1 MSIYMYSTRYSA
13 GQDFAGRGGKDSGE
27 ARGELQWQSHQW
39 RNEKK
44 PPYMKTRAAPTTR
57 STVAAIGLKAIEA
70 LQNAVYGPTG
80 PVCCD
85 PQLLKVGRLSPPLVS
100 APPKSLSASG
110 KFPPRSKGN

>member
-1 MSIYMYSTRYSA
+1 MYSTRYSA

-27 ARGELQWQSHQW
+27 ARGERRVAMSGGMK
-39 RNEKK
+39 KK

-70 LQNAVYGPTG
+70 LQGAVYRPTG

-100 APPKSLSASG
+100 APLKSLSASG